1 MMLIVEELFLLL
13 MDPKGDPEVLGMP
26 RTTALNA
33 ALLADL
39 HLAGRIQLSEDKR
52 PRVRV
57 AYAGHGDDVL
67 SHGQELVSKR
77 NGRRLEDLIW
87 WSRLDPEEA
96 VVTSLVRAGVLRRME
111 EPGRL
116 GRVKVRVPE
125 LDPTPERELRERL
138 AAAFAGQRAPSPA
151 DVTILAIL
159 ESLDVVVQLLYR
171 ESGASSRPE
180 LRARLAKVLDYSS
193 ASNYAV
199 SRTIRGMKLV
209 LSRPPAGMSIG
220 GGGGGDAGG
229 AFG

>member
-13 MDPKGDPEVLGMP
+13 MDANGDPEVLGMP

-52 PRVRV
+52 PRVRA
-57 AYAGHGDDVL
+57 AYASHGGNDVL
-67 SHGQELVSKR
+67 GFGQEMLNKR

-87 WSRLDPEEA
+87 WSRLDPEDA
-96 VVTSLVRAGVLRRME
+96 VVTSLVRAGVLRRVE
-111 EPGRL
+111 ERGRL
-116 GRVKVRVPE
+116 GRSKVRVPE
-125 LDPTPERELRERL
+125 LDPVPERELRERL
-138 AAAFAGQRAPSPA
+138 AAVFAGRSAPSPA

-159 ESLDVVVQLLYR
+159 ENLDVIVQLLHR

-180 LRARLAKVLDYSS
+180 LRARLVEVLDYSS
-193 ASNYAV
+193 ASSYAV
-199 SRTIRGMKLV
+199 SRTVRGMKLV
-209 LSRPPAGMSIG
+209 TSRPPAGMSLG
-220 GGGGGDAGG
+220 GGSDAGG

>member
-1 MMLIVEELFLLL
+1 MLIVEELFLLL
-13 MDPKGDPEVLGMP
+13 TDAKGNPEVLGTSK
-26 RTTALNA
+26 TTALNA

-52 PRVRV
+52 PQVRV

-67 SHGQELVSKR
+67 GFGQELLNKR
-77 NGRRLEDLIW
+77 NGRRLDDLIW

-96 VVTSLVRAGVLRRME
+96 VVTSLVRAGILRRDE
-111 EPGRL
+111 ERTLL
-116 GRVKVRVPE
+116 GRSKVRLRE
-125 LDPTPERELRERL
+125 LDPAPERELRERL
-138 AAAFAGQRAPSPA
+138 ASVFAGRTAPSPA

-159 ESLDVVVQLLYR
+159 ESLDVIVRLLHR

-180 LRARLAKVLDYSS
+180 LRARLAEVLDYSS
-193 ASNYAV
+193 APSYAV
-199 SRTIRGMKLV
+199 SRTVRGMR
-209 LSRPPAGMSIG
+209 LSTSKPVGWS